1 MATKFPRLLVFVMI
15 LAFILC
21 FPKITIAAPAIFNAN
36 PTATI
41 SQQIRTRILSD
52 IDLTPQFRQ
61 KLQGVR
67 QRRNRDIQKVL
78 SASEQTQL
86 IHNLRAGDR
95 LPQAL
100 DKLKLSPDR
109 REMIKAIVKISEL
122 KTKAILSGYPLK

>member
-1 MATKFPRLLVFVMI
+1 MATKFPRLLVFVTI
-15 LAFILC
+15 LAFIFC

-41 SQQIRTRILSD
+41 SQQIRTRTLSD

-86 IHNLRAGDR
+86 IQNLRAGDR

-100 DKLKLSPDR
+100 DKLQLSPDR